1 MMRLRPRAHRWLP
14 IAAVACAIAVT
25 GCGST
30 SSTSQSHATVTGTDV
45 ATSHTTGPNV
55 SAAQAVV
62 AQYSKPSGFP
72 VDQPLLRKPKGS
84 QRFAYLDCDV
94 PTCALLVPLYDLA
107 AKTMGVS
114 PPSVDKAGPTASDI
128 QSTLGSILAQKPAA
142 LLLPAIN
149 LGELGSSISSYK
161 SANVPI
167 VGAGIMGTP
176 SMGITA
182 PINGPANFKLVG
194 KILADWAITQ
204 DGGKANVAWYENPEL
219 DFTKVETAA
228 FRAELATNCPSCQVR
243 VIDVPLTADSSTASS
258 QVVRD
263 LQSHSS
269 TNLAM
274 FCNLEIAIGLPSAL
288 RTAGINIKIAG
299 ASPLPQ
305 NLQDMEAG
313 SIQAAVALDFP
324 VLTFTQIDAAA
335 RLATGQPLTAGE
347 LSGRIPDQLITKADL
362 RGQNIS
368 QGYAVYPD
376 FVQRFA
382 KLWAGAR

>member
-1 MMRLRPRAHRWLP
+1 MRRLQTRVRRWLP
-14 IAAVACAIAVT
+14 IVAVACAIAVT

-30 SSTSQSHATVTGTDV
+30 SSSSQSGSTTTATN
-45 ATSHTTGPNV
+45 AASSQAAAPNLSV
-55 SAAQAVV
+55 AQAVV

-72 VDQPLLRKPKGS
+72 VDQPLLRKPTAS

-107 AKTMGVS
+107 AKTMGIS

-149 LGELGSSISSYK
+149 LGELGSSIASYK

-167 VGAGIMGTP
+167 VGAGIMGTRA
-176 SMGITA
+176 MGITA

-204 DGGKANVAWYENPEL
+204 EGGEGNIAWYENPEL

-228 FRAELATNCPSCQVR
+228 FRGELATNCPSCRMR

-263 LQSHSS
+263 LQSHLG

-274 FCNLEIAIGLPSAL
+274 FCNLEIAIGLPAAL
-288 RTAGINIKIAG
+288 RTAGIKIKIAG
-299 ASPLPQ
+299 ASPLPP

-313 SIQAAVALDFP
+313 SIGAAVALDFP

-347 LSGRIPDQLITKADL
+347 RSGLIPDQLITKADL

>member
-1 MMRLRPRAHRWLP
+1 VKRLRVRAHGRLA
-14 IAAVACAIAVT
+14 IAAVACAIAAA

-30 SSTSQSHATVTGTDV
+30 SSSSTDSGAAGSATTQAA
-45 ATSHTTGPNV
+45 ATANV

-72 VDQPLLRKPKGS
+72 VDQPLQRKPGAS
-84 QRFAYLDCDV
+84 ERFAYLDCDV

-107 AKTMGVS
+107 AKTMGIS

-128 QSTLGSILAQKPAA
+128 QSTLASILAQKPAA

-149 LGELGSSISSYK
+149 LGELGSSISQYK

-176 SMGITA
+176 AMGITA
-182 PINGPANFKLVG
+182 PINGAANFKLVG
-194 KILADWAITQ
+194 EILADWAITQ
-204 DGGKANVAWYENPEL
+204 DGGKANIAWYENPEL
-219 DFTKVETAA
+219 DFTKVETTT
-228 FRAELATNCPSCQVR
+228 FRAELAKNCSSCQMR
-243 VIDVPLTADSSTASS
+243 VIDVPLTADSATASS
-258 QVVRD
+258 QVVSD
-263 LQSHSS
+263 LRSHSS

-274 FCNLEIAIGLPSAL
+274 FCNLEIAIGLPAAL
-288 RTAGINIKIAG
+288 RTAGIKIKIAG

-313 SIQAAVALDFP
+313 SIDAAVALDFP

-335 RLATGQPLTAGE
+335 RLSTGQPLTAGE
-347 LSGRIPDQLITKADL
+347 SSGLIPDQLITKADL
-362 RGQNIS
+362 RGKSIS